1 MKFNELKDV
10 INLKNLYNVY
20 CEQLL
25 SLASGIFEY
34 SGFDDTIDT
43 WQLEKFMI
51 LQGFVG
57 VGDAYKNEIA
67 QGHYVLNGSMSGATP
82 YSDRFTTL
90 VYANPVFDSKSY
102 TINENVCM
110 FYNTRNISKLGD
122 EISVYALQLA
132 QIAIS
137 LNLCIV
143 NKRVDGVFNVFSDKQ
158 KDAVKDFYEKIFQG
172 SPIAMTGN
180 DMINQITNIELTRK
194 DNNISEIIQAQNNI
208 YRMFFRMLGI
218 DFSKDKSQ
226 AILSDESE
234 SDNSALRG
242 FIYPMLLSRRECVEN
257 YNKMFGKNV
266 SVKLNDFVYNFLIKK
281 ESEENENEQEN

>member
-1 MKFNELKDV
+1 MKFNE
-10 INLKNLYNVY
+10 IKNLVNLENLYKIY

-34 SGFDDTIDT
+34 SGFDETVDT
-43 WQLEKFMI
+43 WELEKIMI
-51 LQGFVG
+51 LQGFAG
-57 VGDAYKNEIA
+57 IGDAYKNEIA
-67 QGHYVLNGSMSGATP
+67 QGHYVLSGSMSGVTP

-110 FYNTRNISKLGD
+110 FYNTRNISKLSD

-132 QIAIS
+132 QVAIS

-143 NKRVDGVFNVFSDKQ
+143 NKRVDGVFNVYTEKQ
-158 KDAVKDFYEKIFQG
+158 KSAVEDFYSKIYAG
-172 SPIAMTGN
+172 SPIALTGN
-180 DMINQITNIELTRK
+180 DMINQISNIELSRK
-194 DNNISEIIQAQNNI
+194 DNNIGEIIQAQNNI

-257 YNKMFGKNV
+257 YNKMFNKNV
-266 SVKLNDFVYNFLIKK
+266 SVKLNDFVYNFLIRK
-281 ESEENENEQEN
+281 ESEVNENVQEN

>member
-1 MKFNELKDV
+1 MKFNE
-10 INLKNLYNVY
+10 IKNLVNLENLYKIY

-34 SGFDDTIDT
+34 TGFDDTVDT
-43 WQLEKFMI
+43 WELEKFLI

-57 VGDAYKNEIA
+57 IGDAYKNEVP
-67 QGHYVLNGSMSGATP
+67 QGHYVLNGSMSGVTP

-90 VYANPVFDSKSY
+90 VYANPVFDSKNY

-110 FYNTRNISKLGD
+110 FYNTRNTSRLSD

-132 QIAIS
+132 QVAIS

-143 NKRVDGVFNVFSDKQ
+143 NKRVDSVFNVSTEKQ
-158 KDAVKDFYEKIFQG
+158 KSAVENFYAKIYEG
-172 SPIAMTGN
+172 VPVAMTGN
-180 DMINQITNIELTRK
+180 DMINQITSIELARK
-194 DNNISEIIQAQNNI
+194 DNNIGEIIQAQNNI

-257 YNKMFGKNV
+257 YNKMFNKNV
-266 SVKLNDFVYNFLIKK
+266 SVKLNDFVYNFLIRK
-281 ESEENENEQEN
+281 ESEVNKND

>member
-1 MKFNELKDV
+1 MKFNE
-10 INLKNLYNVY
+10 IKNLVNLENLYKIY

-34 SGFDDTIDT
+34 TGFDDTIDT
-43 WQLEKFMI
+43 WELEKFMI

-57 VGDAYKNEIA
+57 IGDAYKNEIA
-67 QGHYVLNGSMSGATP
+67 QGHYVLNGSMSGVTP
-82 YSDRFTTL
+82 YPDRFTTL

-110 FYNTRNISKLGD
+110 FYNTRNISRLSD
-122 EISVYALQLA
+122 EISVYSLQLA
-132 QIAIS
+132 QVAIS

-143 NKRVDGVFNVFSDKQ
+143 NKRVNGVFNVYTEKQ
-158 KDAVKDFYEKIFQG
+158 KSAVEDFYTKIYSG
-172 SPIAMTGN
+172 SPVALTGN
-180 DMINQITNIELTRK
+180 DMINQISNIELSRK
-194 DNNISEIIQAQNNI
+194 DNNIGEIIQAQNNI

-257 YNKMFGKNV
+257 YNKMFNKNV
-266 SVKLNDFVYNFLIKK
+266 SVKLNDFVYNFLVKK
-281 ESEENENEQEN
+281 ESEVNENEREN

>member
-67 QGHYVLNGSMSGATP
+67 QGHYVLNGSMSGVTP

-158 KDAVKDFYEKIFQG
+158 KEAVKDFYEKIFQG

-257 YNKMFGKNV
+257 YNKMFNKNV
-266 SVKLNDFVYNFLIKK
+266 SVKLNDFVYNFLIRK
-281 ESEENENEQEN
+281 ESEVNENEQEN

>member
-1 MKFNELKDV
+1 MKFNE
-10 INLKNLYNVY
+10 IKNLVNLENLYKIY

-34 SGFDDTIDT
+34 AGFDDTIDT

-51 LQGFVG
+51 LQGFAG
-57 VGDAYKNEIA
+57 IGDAYKNEIA
-67 QGHYVLNGSMSGATP
+67 QGHYVLNGSMSGVTP

-110 FYNTRNISKLGD
+110 FYNTRNISKLSD

-132 QIAIS
+132 QVAIS

-143 NKRVDGVFNVFSDKQ
+143 NKRVDGVFNVYTEKQ
-158 KDAVKDFYEKIFQG
+158 KSAVEDFYSKIYAG
-172 SPIAMTGN
+172 SPIALTGN
-180 DMINQITNIELTRK
+180 DMINQISNIELSRK
-194 DNNISEIIQAQNNI
+194 DNNIGEIIQAQNNI

-257 YNKMFGKNV
+257 YNKMFNKNV
-266 SVKLNDFVYNFLIKK
+266 SVKLNDFVYNFLIRK
-281 ESEENENEQEN
+281 ESEVNENEQEN

>member
-10 INLKNLYNVY
+10 INLKNLYNV
-20 CEQLL
+20 

-67 QGHYVLNGSMSGATP
+67 QGHYVLNGSMSGVTP

-172 SPIAMTGN
+172 NPIAMTGN

-242 FIYPMLLSRRECVEN
+242 FIYPMLLSRKECAEN

-266 SVKLNDFVYNFLIKK
+266 SVKLNDFVYNFLIRK
-281 ESEENENEQEN
+281 ESEENKNER

>member
-1 MKFNELKDV
+1 MKFNE
-10 INLKNLYNVY
+10 IKNLVNLENLYKIY

-34 SGFDDTIDT
+34 TGFDETVDT
-43 WQLEKFMI
+43 WELEKFMI

-57 VGDAYKNEIA
+57 IGDAYKNEVA
-67 QGHYVLNGSMSGATP
+67 QGHYVLNGSMSGVTP
-82 YSDRFTTL
+82 YLDRFTTL

-110 FYNTRNISKLGD
+110 FYNTRNISKLSD

-132 QIAIS
+132 QVAIS

-143 NKRVDGVFNVFSDKQ
+143 NKRVDGVFNVYTEKQ
-158 KDAVKDFYEKIFQG
+158 KSAVEDFYTKIYAG
-172 SPIAMTGN
+172 SPIALTGN
-180 DMINQITNIELTRK
+180 DMINQISNIELSRK
-194 DNNISEIIQAQNNI
+194 DNNIGEIIQAQNNI

-266 SVKLNDFVYNFLIKK
+266 SVKLNDFVYNFLIKR
-281 ESEENENEQEN
+281 ESEVNENEREN